1 MLYKNMNVV
10 TSQGVKNCDI
20 EVEQGVITKIRRV
33 IPGSGIDFKGR
44 YVIPSV
50 VDLHVH
56 ARDFNQSHKETVKT
70 CTRAAA
76 HGGITTIVDMPN
88 TDPPVITKEIFERRI
103 NLFEKDSLCD
113 YALNFGVVDTLEEIG
128 KVHPFF
134 VKVYLAETTGDLLFK
149 GDAQKLLETR
159 IPVAIHSDLETTQ
172 KWCSFP
178 HNILYVCH
186 IASKPEIEFLQSQNV
201 YREVTPHHLFLNR
214 SDDPLTRVKPELGT
228 EEDRKALWTH
238 LTSIDI
244 IASDHAPHTREEKM
258 EGAYGI
264 AGIETMLPLLLN
276 AFNKGMLSLE
286 DIALRLSE
294 NPSNL
299 LNSLLNFKKGFF
311 VGADADFTVI
321 DLKKEW
327 VINASQFYSKADH
340 SPFDGWKLKGAV
352 AQTILKG
359 DTIYEADPIREPTL

>member
-1 MLYKNMNVV
+1 MLYKDMNVV

-20 EVEQGVITKIRRV
+20 EVEQGKITQIKKD
-33 IPGSGIDFKGR
+33 IPGNGMDFRKS

-56 ARDFNQSHKETVKT
+56 ARDFNQGYKETVKT
-70 CTRAAA
+70 CTKAAA

-88 TDPPVITKEIFERRI
+88 TDPPVITEEIFRKRVA
-103 NLFEKDSLCD
+103 LFERDSLCD
-113 YALNFGVVDTLEEIG
+113 FALNFGVVDTLEEMR

-134 VKVYLAETTGDLLFK
+134 VKVYLAETTGELLFR
-149 GDAQKLLETR
+149 GDAQKLLETK
-159 IPVAIHSDLETTQ
+159 IPVAIHSDLGTTQ
-172 KWCSFP
+172 EWCSFP
-178 HNILYVCH
+178 HGILYICH

-201 YREVTPHHLFLNR
+201 TKEVTPHHLFLSKN
-214 SDDPLTRVKPELGT
+214 DDPLARVKPELGT

-238 LTSIDI
+238 LKSIDI
-244 IASDHAPHTREEKM
+244 IASDHAPHTWEEKM

-294 NPSNL
+294 NPSTL
-299 LNSLLNFKKGFF
+299 LNSLKNFKKGFF

-327 VINASQFYSKADH
+327 IINASQFYSKVNH
-340 SPFDGWKLKGAV
+340 SPFDGWKIRGLV
-352 AQTILKG
+352 TQTILKG
-359 DTIYEADPIREPTL
+359 DTIYEDDTNS